1 MPVWRAVRV
10 WVVGVAV
17 LALASTPAPAGSSAG
32 APLPT
37 LRIIVHRENPVTS
50 LTIPDLQR
58 IFRKQTRMWPNGES
72 VVPVDWDATSPVRD
86 SFSQKV
92 LRRSVREMAE
102 FWVQQSITQGLTP
115 PTTLKSARAIL
126 RFVAS
131 VPGAIAYAPAHEVD
145 ATVKK
150 IDVKG
155 LP

>member
-1 MPVWRAVRV
+1 MSVWRAVRV
-10 WVVGVAV
+10 WTTGAAV
-17 LALASTPAPAGSSAG
+17 LALASTSAPA
-32 APLPT
+32 APT
-37 LRIIVHRENPVTS
+37 SQFRIIVHRENPVTS
-50 LTIPDLQR
+50 LTIPVLQR

-72 VVPVDWDATSPVRD
+72 IVPVDWDATSPVRED
-86 SFSQKV
+86 FSQKV
-92 LRRSVREMAE
+92 LRRSVREVAE

>member
-1 MPVWRAVRV
+1 MPVGRAVRV
-10 WVVGVAV
+10 WVMGVAV
-17 LALASTPAPAGSSAG
+17 LALASAPAPAGSSAG
-32 APLPT
+32 APSAA

-131 VPGAIAYAPAHEVD
+131 VPGAIAYAPAQEVD